1 MIMNNEIENIQITL
15 DGFSEILSE
24 IKMEVQSLQKA
35 GDGDSALKVDLL
47 NKIVQTIDESKK
59 GITAEELKAY
69 STAVVA
75 TMRQLQDEAND
86 SFSRFLNEKISE
98 LERITKQPGIVEN
111 RYSVDFKSSK
121 IFIALIIMA
130 FIILGLSYII
140 GEQKRSISQY
150 KDNDLKYRY
159 IKMQGQIDEENLYRL
174 EQQFKYGDSIKIIR
188 KQVKKYEELVQEQAE
203 RIERAK
209 RDSEEADRLQKDAE
223 SLKKGDVR

>member
-1 MIMNNEIENIQITL
+1 MNNELENIQITL

-24 IKMEVQSLQKA
+24 IKTEVQSLQKA
-35 GDGDSALKVDLL
+35 GNGGSALKVDLL

-86 SFSRFLNEKISE
+86 SFSQFLNEKIAE
-98 LERITKQPGIVEN
+98 LERITKQPSIVEN
-111 RYSVDFKSSK
+111 RYAIDFKSSK
-121 IFIALIIMA
+121 TFIALIIMA
-130 FIILGLSYII
+130 LIILGLSYII
-140 GEQKRSISQY
+140 GGQRRSISQY
-150 KDNDLKYRY
+150 RDNDLKYRY
-159 IKMQGQIDEENLYRL
+159 IRMQGQTDEENLYRL

-188 KQVKKYEELVQEQAE
+188 KQVGKYEELVKEQAE

-209 RDSEEADRLQKDAE
+209 RDSEEAEKLHKDAE
-223 SLKKGDVR
+223 SLKKR